1 MNYLEFFGLQE
12 DPFRMTPDRNY
23 YFPTKGHAALR
34 EVIRYGL
41 QGDEGFIIVTG
52 EIGTG
57 KTLMLRLMMDDLPDR
72 FETAVILSPHLSR
85 LELLL
90 AIFQDIGLPVPTGN
104 TASLDSLLRILN
116 DHLYALALQGKKLL
130 IVIDEAQNL
139 PDESLEQLRLL
150 SNFETDTQKLLQ
162 IVLFGQPELR
172 DKLAQNNMRQLVQR
186 VSIMETLAP
195 LSKQEMISYIL
206 HRFKKSGVYK
216 MPRSFATTD
225 LLWRFT
231 KGYPRLINKIMSR
244 TLLVAYAEKETR
256 ISRKIVK
263 EAIASLNTPKR
274 GRRFSGAVLRWG
286 MGLLLLLLLFWG
298 IAFDPAWLNTHSFDR
313 QAIPSLVAQST
324 DWVTRMAEEGR
335 QTMAPWHEQGVAWFN
350 DLIDGGTQPPSP
362 PPPLPQPVPLPA
374 PLPASPPPPT
384 PLQEGEENTATPAE
398 EPAGKSATPVHPS
411 PFVRGS
417 Q

>member
-1 MNYLEFFGLQE
+1 MNHLEFFGLQE
-12 DPFRMTPDRNY
+12 DPFRLTPDRNY
-23 YFPTKGHAALR
+23 YFPTKGHAGLR

-41 QGDEGFIIVTG
+41 EGDEGFIIVTG

-57 KTLMLRLMMDDLPDR
+57 KTLMLRLIMDDLPDR
-72 FETAVILSPHLSR
+72 FETALILSPHLSR

-90 AIFQDIGLPVPTGN
+90 AIFQDIGLPIPTGN

-116 DHLYALALQGKKLL
+116 DHLYALAQQGKKLL

-172 DKLAQNNMRQLVQR
+172 DKLAQNTMRQLAQR
-186 VSIMETLAP
+186 VSIMETLSP
-195 LSKQEMISYIL
+195 LSKQEMVSYIL
-206 HRFKKSGVYK
+206 HRFKKSGVYE

-256 ISRKIVK
+256 ISRKIVR
-263 EAIASLNTPKR
+263 EAIASLNTPKQK
-274 GRRFSGAVLRWG
+274 GRFSTLAFRWATG
-286 MGLLLLLLLFWG
+286 FLLLLLLFWG
-298 IAFDPAWLNTHSFDR
+298 VAFSPLRLANTISVDR
-313 QAIPSLVAQST
+313 QAISGWLDQGAAWTTSL
-324 DWVTRMAEEGR
+324 AENGGR
-335 QTMAPWHEQGVAWFN
+335 ALASWHEQGLAWLN
-350 DLIDGGTQPPSP
+350 GLINESSQPSQSP
-362 PPPLPQPVPLPA
+362 QTLPLPA
-374 PLPASPPPPT
+374 PPPPPS
-384 PLQEGEENTATPAE
+384 PLPQEEGNDPA
-398 EPAGKSATPVHPS
+398 PAGEPVAESERPEYPS
-411 PFVRGS
+411 PFMRGP

>member
-1 MNYLEFFGLQE
+1 MNHLEFFGLKD

-52 EIGTG
+52 EVGTG
-57 KTLMLRLMMDDLPDR
+57 KSLMLRLMMDDLPDR
-72 FETAVILSPHLSR
+72 FETALILSPHLSR

-90 AIFQDIGLPVPTGN
+90 AIFQDIGLPGPADPP
-104 TASLDSLLRILN
+104 ASLDSLLRILN
-116 DHLYALALQGKKLL
+116 DHLYALAQQGKKLL

-172 DKLAQNNMRQLVQR
+172 DKLAKNNMRQLVQR

-195 LSKQEMISYIL
+195 LSKQEMVSYIL
-206 HRFKKSGVYK
+206 HRFKKSGVYE
-216 MPRSFATTD
+216 MPRSFATTN

-244 TLLVAYAEKETR
+244 TLLVAYAEKKTR
-256 ISRKIVK
+256 ISRKIVR
-263 EAIASLNTPKR
+263 EAIASLNTPKQ
-274 GRRFSGAVLRWG
+274 RRLFFSPALRWG
-286 MGLLLLLLLFWG
+286 AGFLLLLLLCWG
-298 IAFDPAWLNTHSFDR
+298 ATFSPVWTANTISLDEYAMPPWASQGIVWVNELLADGKLPKPPAQLPQMR
-313 QAIPSLVAQST
+313 PVL
-324 DWVTRMAEEGR
+324 
-335 QTMAPWHEQGVAWFN
+335 
-350 DLIDGGTQPPSP
+350 P
-362 PPPLPQPVPLPA
+362 PPPA
-374 PLPASPPPPT
+374 PLPK
-384 PLQEGEENTATPAE
+384 EEENKTA
-398 EPAGKSATPVHPS
+398 PAGELAGESAHHEYPS
-411 PFVRGS
+411 PFERGP

>member
-1 MNYLEFFGLQE
+1 MNHLEFFGLQE
-12 DPFRMTPDRNY
+12 DPFRLTPDRNY
-23 YFPTKGHAALR
+23 YFPTKGHAGLR
-34 EVIRYGL
+34 EVIHYGL
-41 QGDEGFIIVTG
+41 EGDEGFIIITG

-72 FETAVILSPHLSR
+72 FETALILSPHLSR

-90 AIFQDIGLPVPTGN
+90 AIFQDIGLPIPTDN

-116 DHLYALALQGKKLL
+116 DHLYALAQQGKKLL

-172 DKLAQNNMRQLVQR
+172 DKLAQNNMRQLAQR
-186 VSIMETLAP
+186 VSIMETLSP
-195 LSKQEMISYIL
+195 LSKQEMVSYIL
-206 HRFKKSGVYK
+206 HRFKKSGVYE

-256 ISRKIVK
+256 ISRKIVR
-263 EAIASLNTPKR
+263 EAIASLNTPKQK
-274 GRRFSGAVLRWG
+274 GRFSTLALRWATG
-286 MGLLLLLLLFWG
+286 FLLLLLLFWG
-298 IAFDPAWLNTHSFDR
+298 VAFSPLRLANTISVDR
-313 QAIPSLVAQST
+313 QAISGWLDQGAAWTTSL
-324 DWVTRMAEEGR
+324 AEDGGR
-335 QTMAPWHEQGVAWFN
+335 ALASWPEQGLAWLN
-350 DLIDGGTQPPSP
+350 GLINGPSQPSQSPQALPLPAPPSP
-362 PPPLPQPVPLPA
+362 PTPFSQEKKNDPA
-374 PLPASPPPPT
+374 PA
-384 PLQEGEENTATPAE
+384 GEPVAE
-398 EPAGKSATPVHPS
+398 STRPEYPS
-411 PFVRGS
+411 PFMRGP

>member
-1 MNYLEFFGLQE
+1 MNHLEFFGLQE
-12 DPFRMTPDRNY
+12 DPFRLTPDRNY
-23 YFPTKGHAALR
+23 YFPTKGHAGLR

-41 QGDEGFIIVTG
+41 EGDEGFIIVTG

-72 FETAVILSPHLSR
+72 FETALILSPHLSR

-90 AIFQDIGLPVPTGN
+90 AIFQDIGLPIPTDN

-116 DHLYALALQGKKLL
+116 DHLFALAQQGKKLL

-172 DKLAQNNMRQLVQR
+172 DKLAQNNMRQLAQR
-186 VSIMETLAP
+186 VSIMETLTP
-195 LSKQEMISYIL
+195 LSKQEMVSYIL
-206 HRFKKSGVYK
+206 HRFKKSGIYE

-256 ISRKIVK
+256 ISRKIVR
-263 EAIASLNTPKR
+263 EAIASLNTPKQK
-274 GRRFSGAVLRWG
+274 GRFSTLAFRWATG
-286 MGLLLLLLLFWG
+286 FLLLLLLFWG
-298 IAFDPAWLNTHSFDR
+298 VAFSPLRLANTISVDR
-313 QAIPSLVAQST
+313 QAISGWLDQGAAWTTSLAENGGRALASWHGQGLAWLNGLINESSQPSQSP
-324 DWVTRMAEEGR
+324 
-335 QTMAPWHEQGVAWFN
+335 QTLPLPA
-350 DLIDGGTQPPSP
+350 PPSP
-362 PPPLPQPVPLPA
+362 PSPLPQEKKDDPA
-374 PLPASPPPPT
+374 PA
-384 PLQEGEENTATPAE
+384 GEPVAE
-398 EPAGKSATPVHPS
+398 SERPEYPS
-411 PFVRGS
+411 PFMRGP

>member
-1 MNYLEFFGLQE
+1 MNHLEFFGLQE

-72 FETAVILSPHLSR
+72 FETALILSPHLSR

-90 AIFQDIGLPVPTGN
+90 AIFQDIGLSVPMDH
-104 TASLDSLLRILN
+104 APSLDALLRILN
-116 DHLYALALQGKKLL
+116 DRLYSLAQQGKKLL

-195 LSKQEMISYIL
+195 LSKQEMVSYIL
-206 HRFKKSGVYK
+206 HRFKKSGVYE

-256 ISRKIVK
+256 ISRKIVR

-274 GRRFSGAVLRWG
+274 SRRILAPVLRWG
-286 MGLLLLLLLFWG
+286 TGFLLLLLLVWG
-298 IAFDPAWLNTHSFDR
+298 AAFPPAWITNTTSFDE
-313 QAIPSLVAQST
+313 QAMPPWAARSIA
-324 DWVTRMAEEGR
+324 WVTRLADDGR
-335 QTMAPWHEQGVAWFN
+335 QTMAPWGEQGIAWFSG
-350 DLIDGGTQPPSP
+350 LLADGKLPSQPTQLPQAMPMPAP
-362 PPPLPQPVPLPA
+362 PPQPA
-374 PLPASPPPPT
+374 PLP
-384 PLQEGEENTATPAE
+384 EGEANYAA
-398 EPAGKSATPVHPS
+398 PAGEPTGENARPAYPS
-411 PFVRGS
+411 PFMRGP

>member
-1 MNYLEFFGLQE
+1 MNHLEFFGLQE

-195 LSKQEMISYIL
+195 LSKQEMVSYIL
-206 HRFKKSGVYK
+206 HRFKKSGVYE

-256 ISRKIVK
+256 ISRKIVR
-263 EAIASLNTPKR
+263 EAIASLNTPKQ
-274 GRRFSGAVLRWG
+274 GRRFYGAVLRWG
-286 MGLLLLLLLFWG
+286 AGLLLLLLLIWG
-298 IAFDPAWLNTHSFDR
+298 IAFSQGWRVNTLSFDR
-313 QAIPSLVAQST
+313 QAIPSWIAQST

-335 QTMAPWHEQGVAWFN
+335 QTMAPWSEQGLAWFN
-350 DLIDGGTQPPSP
+350 ELINGGTPQPSP
-362 PPPLPQPVPLPA
+362 PMPVPQIVPPPLPAPA
-374 PLPASPPPPT
+374 PLP
-384 PLQEGEENTATPAE
+384 EGEENHLPPAE
-398 EPAGKSATPVHPS
+398 EPAAAEVNRLHPS
-411 PFVRGS
+411 PFQRGAP
-417 Q
+417 

>member
-1 MNYLEFFGLQE
+1 MNHLEFFGLQE
-12 DPFRMTPDRNY
+12 DPFRLTPDRNY
-23 YFPTKGHAALR
+23 YFPTKGHAGLR

-41 QGDEGFIIVTG
+41 EGDEGFIIVTG

-72 FETAVILSPHLSR
+72 FETALILSPHLSR

-90 AIFQDIGLPVPTGN
+90 AIFQDIGLPIPTDN

-116 DHLYALALQGKKLL
+116 DHLYALAQQGKKLL

-172 DKLAQNNMRQLVQR
+172 DKLAQNTMRQLAQR
-186 VSIMETLAP
+186 VSIMETLSP
-195 LSKQEMISYIL
+195 LSKQEMVSYIL
-206 HRFKKSGVYK
+206 HRFKKSGVYE

-256 ISRKIVK
+256 ISRKIVR
-263 EAIASLNTPKR
+263 EAIASLNTPKQK
-274 GRRFSGAVLRWG
+274 GRFSTLAFRWATG
-286 MGLLLLLLLFWG
+286 FLLLLLLFWG
-298 IAFDPAWLNTHSFDR
+298 VAFSPLRLANTISVDR
-313 QAIPSLVAQST
+313 QAISGWLDQGAAWTTSL
-324 DWVTRMAEEGR
+324 AENGGR
-335 QTMAPWHEQGVAWFN
+335 ALASWHEQGLAWLN
-350 DLIDGGTQPPSP
+350 GLINESSQPSQSP
-362 PPPLPQPVPLPA
+362 QTLPLPA
-374 PLPASPPPPT
+374 PPPPPS
-384 PLQEGEENTATPAE
+384 PLPQEEGNDPA
-398 EPAGKSATPVHPS
+398 PAGEPVAESERPEYTS
-411 PFVRGS
+411 PFMRGP

>member
-1 MNYLEFFGLQE
+1 MNHLEFFGLQE

-90 AIFQDIGLPVPTGN
+90 AIFQDIGLPIPTGN

-116 DHLYALALQGKKLL
+116 DHLYALTLQDKKLL

-172 DKLAQNNMRQLVQR
+172 DKLAQNNMRQLAQR

-195 LSKQEMISYIL
+195 LSKQEMVSYIL
-206 HRFKKSGVYK
+206 HRFKKSGVYE

-256 ISRKIVK
+256 ISRKIVR
-263 EAIASLNTPKR
+263 EAIASLNTPKQ
-274 GRRFSGAVLRWG
+274 GRRLPAVLLRWG
-286 MGLLLLLLLFWG
+286 IGFLLLLLLIWG
-298 IAFDPAWLNTHSFDR
+298 LAFSPAWLKTISLDR
-313 QAIPSLVAQST
+313 QAVPSWVAQSA
-324 DWVTRMAEEGR
+324 DWITRMAEEGR
-335 QTMAPWHEQGVAWFN
+335 QAITPWHEQGVAWFN
-350 DLIDGGTQPPSP
+350 GLIDGGTPPPSP
-362 PPPLPQPVPLPA
+362 SVPAPQIVPTPPPLPA
-374 PLPASPPPPT
+374 PASLP
-384 PLQEGEENTATPAE
+384 EGGENHLPSAA
-398 EPAGKSATPVHPS
+398 EPAAEVNRVHPS
-411 PFVRGS
+411 PFQRGAP
-417 Q
+417 

>member
-1 MNYLEFFGLQE
+1 MNHLEFFGLQE
-12 DPFRMTPDRNY
+12 DPFRLTPDRNY
-23 YFPTKGHAALR
+23 YFPTKGHAGLR

-41 QGDEGFIIVTG
+41 EGDEGFIIVTG

-72 FETAVILSPHLSR
+72 FETALILSPHLSR

-90 AIFQDIGLPVPTGN
+90 AIFQDIGLPIPTDN

-116 DHLYALALQGKKLL
+116 DHLYALAQQGKKLL

-172 DKLAQNNMRQLVQR
+172 DKLAQNTMRQLAQR
-186 VSIMETLAP
+186 VSIMETLSP
-195 LSKQEMISYIL
+195 LSKQEMVSYIL
-206 HRFKKSGVYK
+206 HRFKKSGVYE

-256 ISRKIVK
+256 ISRKIVR
-263 EAIASLNTPKR
+263 EAIASLNTPKQK
-274 GRRFSGAVLRWG
+274 GRFSTLALRWATG
-286 MGLLLLLLLFWG
+286 FLLLLLLFWG
-298 IAFDPAWLNTHSFDR
+298 MAFSPLRLTNTISVDR
-313 QAIPSLVAQST
+313 QAISGWIAQGAAWTTSL
-324 DWVTRMAEEGR
+324 AEDGER
-335 QTMAPWHEQGVAWFN
+335 ALASWHEQGLAWLN
-350 DLIDGGTQPPSP
+350 GLINESSQPSQSPQTLPLPAPPSP
-362 PPPLPQPVPLPA
+362 PSPLPQEEKNDPA
-374 PLPASPPPPT
+374 PA
-384 PLQEGEENTATPAE
+384 GE
-398 EPAGKSATPVHPS
+398 PVTESERPEYPS
-411 PFVRGS
+411 PFMRGP

>member
-1 MNYLEFFGLQE
+1 MNHLAFFGLQE

-57 KTLMLRLMMDDLPDR
+57 KTLMLRLMMDDLSDR
-72 FETAVILSPHLSR
+72 FETALILSPHLSR

-90 AIFQDIGLPVPTGN
+90 AIFQDIGLSIPTDRP
-104 TASLDSLLRILN
+104 ASLDALLRILN
-116 DHLYALALQGKKLL
+116 DHLYALAQQGKKLL

-195 LSKQEMISYIL
+195 LSKQEMVNYIL
-206 HRFKKSGVYK
+206 HRFKKSGVYE

-256 ISRKIVK
+256 ISRKIVR

-274 GRRFSGAVLRWG
+274 GSLILAPALRWG
-286 MGLLLLLLLFWG
+286 TGFLLLLLLVWG
-298 IAFDPAWLNTHSFDR
+298 VTFPPALVTNNISFNRPVRPPWVD
-313 QAIPSLVAQST
+313 QTT
-324 DWVTRMAEEGR
+324 DWTARLAGNGM
-335 QTMAPWHEQGVAWFN
+335 QTMATWSDQGIAWFN
-350 DLIDGGTQPPSP
+350 GLLVGGKLPSQPTQLPQALP
-362 PPPLPQPVPLPA
+362 PPPSPA
-374 PLPASPPPPT
+374 PLPA
-384 PLQEGEENTATPAE
+384 EEENKAV
-398 EPAGKSATPVHPS
+398 PAGEPTGESARPAYPS
-411 PFVRGS
+411 PFVRGG

>member
-1 MNYLEFFGLQE
+1 MNHLEFFGLQE
-12 DPFRMTPDRNY
+12 DPFRLTPDRNY
-23 YFPTKGHAALR
+23 YFPTKGHAGLR

-41 QGDEGFIIVTG
+41 EGDEGFIIVTG

-72 FETAVILSPHLSR
+72 FETALILSPHLSR

-90 AIFQDIGLPVPTGN
+90 AIFQDIGLPIPTDN

-116 DHLYALALQGKKLL
+116 DHLYALAQQGKKLL

-172 DKLAQNNMRQLVQR
+172 DKLAQNNMRQLAQR
-186 VSIMETLAP
+186 VSIMETLSP
-195 LSKQEMISYIL
+195 LSKQEMVSYIL
-206 HRFKKSGVYK
+206 HRFKKSGVYE

-256 ISRKIVK
+256 ISRKIVR
-263 EAIASLNTPKR
+263 EAIASLNTPKQK
-274 GRRFSGAVLRWG
+274 GRFSTLALRWATG
-286 MGLLLLLLLFWG
+286 VLLLLLLFWG
-298 IAFDPAWLNTHSFDR
+298 VAFSPLRLANTISVDR
-313 QAIPSLVAQST
+313 QAISGWLDQGAAWTTSL
-324 DWVTRMAEEGR
+324 AENGGR
-335 QTMAPWHEQGVAWFN
+335 ALSSWHEQGLAWLN
-350 DLIDGGTQPPSP
+350 GLINESSQPSQSPQTLPLPAPPSP
-362 PPPLPQPVPLPA
+362 PSPLPQEKKDDPA
-374 PLPASPPPPT
+374 PA
-384 PLQEGEENTATPAE
+384 GEPVAE
-398 EPAGKSATPVHPS
+398 SERPEYPS
-411 PFVRGS
+411 PFMRGP

>member
-1 MNYLEFFGLQE
+1 MNHLEFFGLQE

-72 FETAVILSPHLSR
+72 FETALILSPHLSR

-90 AIFQDIGLPVPTGN
+90 AIFQDIGLSVPTDHSI
-104 TASLDSLLRILN
+104 SLDALLRILN
-116 DHLYALALQGKKLL
+116 DRLFALAQQGKKLL

-186 VSIMETLAP
+186 VSIMETLTP
-195 LSKQEMISYIL
+195 LTKQEMVSYIL
-206 HRFKKSGVYK
+206 HRFKKSGVYE

-244 TLLVAYAEKETR
+244 TLLVAYSEKETR
-256 ISRKIVK
+256 ISRKIVR

-274 GRRFSGAVLRWG
+274 GRLFPSPALRWG
-286 MGLLLLLLLFWG
+286 TGFLLLLLLVWG
-298 IAFDPAWLNTHSFDR
+298 IVFPPAWVTNNISFNRPARPLWVD
-313 QAIPSLVAQST
+313 QSAA
-324 DWVTRMAEEGR
+324 WVTRLAEDGSQAME
-335 QTMAPWHEQGVAWFN
+335 PWYEHGIAWVN
-350 DLIDGGTQPPSP
+350 GLVNGNKKTPSQPPQI
-362 PPPLPQPVPLPA
+362 LQTVPLPA
-374 PLPASPPPPT
+374 PPPQPA
-384 PLQEGEENTATPAE
+384 PAG
-398 EPAGKSATPVHPS
+398 EPAGMISPVPPAT
-411 PFVRGS
+411 RGP

>member
-1 MNYLEFFGLQE
+1 MNHLEFFGLQE

-72 FETAVILSPHLSR
+72 FETALILSPHLSR

-90 AIFQDIGLPVPTGN
+90 AIFQDIGLSVPTDHSI
-104 TASLDSLLRILN
+104 SLDALLRILN
-116 DHLYALALQGKKLL
+116 DRLYALAQQGKKLL

-195 LSKQEMISYIL
+195 LSKQEMVSYIL
-206 HRFKKSGVYK
+206 HRFKKSGVYE

-256 ISRKIVK
+256 ISRKIVR

-274 GRRFSGAVLRWG
+274 GRLFPSPALRWG
-286 MGLLLLLLLFWG
+286 TGFLLFLLLVWG
-298 IAFDPAWLNTHSFDR
+298 IVFPPAVVTNNISFDGPAR
-313 QAIPSLVAQST
+313 PPWVDQSAV
-324 DWVTRMAEEGR
+324 WVTRLADDGM
-335 QTMAPWHEQGVAWFN
+335 QTMALWSEQGLAWFN
-350 DLIDGGTQPPSP
+350 GLLAGDKKPPVQPPRA
-362 PPPLPQPVPLPA
+362 PQPMPLPA
-374 PLPASPPPPT
+374 PPPSPLP
-384 PLQEGEENTATPAE
+384 EGEGNNAPPAG
-398 EPAGKSATPVHPS
+398 EPAGESVRPVYPS
-411 PFVRGS
+411 PFMKGS

>member
-1 MNYLEFFGLQE
+1 MNHLEFFGLEE

-41 QGDEGFIIVTG
+41 QGGEGFIIVIG

-57 KTLMLRLMMDDLPDR
+57 KTLMLRLMMDDLPDS
-72 FETAVILSPHLSR
+72 FETALILSPHLSR

-90 AIFQDIGLPVPTGN
+90 AIFQDIGLSVPADN
-104 TASLDSLLRILN
+104 TASLDALLRILN
-116 DHLYALALQGKKLL
+116 DHLYALAQQGRKLL
-130 IVIDEAQNL
+130 VVIDEAQNL

-186 VSIMETLAP
+186 VSIMETIAP

-206 HRFKKSGVYK
+206 HRFKKSGVYE

-244 TLLVAYAEKETR
+244 ALLVAYGEKETR
-256 ISRKIVK
+256 ISRKTIR
-263 EAIASLNTPKR
+263 EAMASFNTPKQ
-274 GRRFSGAVLRWG
+274 GRRFFPPVLRWG
-286 MGLLLLLLLFWG
+286 TGFFLLLLFFWA
-298 IAFDPAWLNTHSFDR
+298 IAFPPPWLATTISYDR
-313 QAIPSLVAQST
+313 QAMPPWYVQST
-324 DWVTRMAEEGR
+324 DWVTRLADKGVQAVTPWREQGAAWFRGLKHDNGR
-335 QTMAPWHEQGVAWFN
+335 QT
-350 DLIDGGTQPPSP
+350 LKQPPRLPQAMPSP
-362 PPPLPQPVPLPA
+362 PPLPHPNSLPA
-374 PLPASPPPPT
+374 R
-384 PLQEGEENTATPAE
+384 EENKATPPVA
-398 EPAGKSATPVHPS
+398 PAGENAGRVHPS
-411 PFVRGS
+411 PFMGGS

>member
-1 MNYLEFFGLQE
+1 MNHLEFFGLQE
-12 DPFRMTPDRNY
+12 DPFRLTPDRNY
-23 YFPTKGHAALR
+23 YFPTKGHAGLR

-41 QGDEGFIIVTG
+41 EGDEGFIIVTG

-72 FETAVILSPHLSR
+72 FETALILSPHLSR

-90 AIFQDIGLPVPTGN
+90 AIFQDIGLPIPTDN

-116 DHLYALALQGKKLL
+116 DHLYALAQQGKKLL

-172 DKLAQNNMRQLVQR
+172 DKLAQNNMRQLAQR
-186 VSIMETLAP
+186 VSIMETLSP
-195 LSKQEMISYIL
+195 LSKQEMVSYIL
-206 HRFKKSGVYK
+206 HRFKKSGVYE

-256 ISRKIVK
+256 ISRKIVR
-263 EAIASLNTPKR
+263 EAIASLNTPKQK
-274 GRRFSGAVLRWG
+274 GRFSTLALRWATG
-286 MGLLLLLLLFWG
+286 FLLLLLLFWG
-298 IAFDPAWLNTHSFDR
+298 VAFSPLRLTNTISIDR
-313 QAIPSLVAQST
+313 QAISGWIAQGAAWTTSLGEDGERALAS
-324 DWVTRMAEEGR
+324 
-335 QTMAPWHEQGVAWFN
+335 WHEQGLAWLN
-350 DLIDGGTQPPSP
+350 GLINESSQPSQSPQTLPLPAPPSP
-362 PPPLPQPVPLPA
+362 PSPLPQEEKNDPA
-374 PLPASPPPPT
+374 PA
-384 PLQEGEENTATPAE
+384 GEPVAE
-398 EPAGKSATPVHPS
+398 SERLEYPS
-411 PFVRGS
+411 PFMRGP

>member
-72 FETAVILSPHLSR
+72 FETALILSPHLSR

-90 AIFQDIGLPVPTGN
+90 AILQDIGLSGPGAGHP
-104 TASLDSLLRILN
+104 ASLDSLLRILN
-116 DHLYALALQGKKLL
+116 DHLYALAQQGKKLL

-172 DKLAQNNMRQLVQR
+172 DKLAQTNMRQLVQR

-195 LSKQEMISYIL
+195 LSKQEMVSYIL
-206 HRFKKSGVYK
+206 HRFKKSGVYE

-225 LLWRFT
+225 LIWRFT

-244 TLLVAYAEKETR
+244 ALLVAYAEKETR
-256 ISRKIVK
+256 ISRKIVR
-263 EAIASLNTPKR
+263 EAIVSFNTPKQ
-274 GRRFSGAVLRWG
+274 GRPFPTPVLRWG
-286 MGLLLLLLLFWG
+286 TGFLLLLLLFWG
-298 IAFDPAWLNTHSFDR
+298 VVFPPVWLANTISWDR
-313 QAIPSLVAQST
+313 QAMPPWYVQGTALA
-324 DWVTRMAEEGR
+324 TRLADDGR
-335 QTMAPWHEQGVAWFN
+335 QAMASWHEQGLAWFN
-350 DLIDGGTQPPSP
+350 GMVHGGRQTPSQPPQ
-362 PPPLPQPVPLPA
+362 LPQTMPLPA
-374 PLPASPPPPT
+374 PPPPPS
-384 PLQEGEENTATPAE
+384 PLPEGEGTNATPAG
-398 EPAGKSATPVHPS
+398 EPAGES
-411 PFVRGS
+411 VRP

>member
-1 MNYLEFFGLQE
+1 MNHLEFFGLQE
-12 DPFRMTPDRNY
+12 DPFRLTPDRNY
-23 YFPTKGHAALR
+23 YFPTKGHAGLR

-41 QGDEGFIIVTG
+41 EGDEGFIIVTG

-72 FETAVILSPHLSR
+72 FETALILSPHLSR

-90 AIFQDIGLPVPTGN
+90 AIFQDIGLPVPTDN

-116 DHLYALALQGKKLL
+116 DHLYALAQQGKKLL

-172 DKLAQNNMRQLVQR
+172 DKLAQNTMRQLAQR
-186 VSIMETLAP
+186 VSIMETLSP
-195 LSKQEMISYIL
+195 LSKQEMVSYIL
-206 HRFKKSGVYK
+206 HRFKKSGVYE

-244 TLLVAYAEKETR
+244 TLLVAYSEKETR
-256 ISRKIVK
+256 ISRKIVR
-263 EAIASLNTPKR
+263 EAIASLNTPKQKSL
-274 GRRFSGAVLRWG
+274 FSTLALRWATG
-286 MGLLLLLLLFWG
+286 VLLLLLLFWG
-298 IAFDPAWLNTHSFDR
+298 VAFSPLRLTNTISVDR
-313 QAIPSLVAQST
+313 QALSGWLAHGAAWTTSL
-324 DWVTRMAEEGR
+324 AENGGR
-335 QTMAPWHEQGVAWFN
+335 ALASWHEQGFAWLN
-350 DLIDGGTQPPSP
+350 GLINGPSQPSQSPQTLPLPAPPSP
-362 PPPLPQPVPLPA
+362 PTPLPQEEKNDPA
-374 PLPASPPPPT
+374 PA
-384 PLQEGEENTATPAE
+384 GEPVAE
-398 EPAGKSATPVHPS
+398 SVRPEYPS
-411 PFVRGS
+411 PFMRGP

>member
-1 MNYLEFFGLQE
+1 MNHLEFFGLQE

-41 QGDEGFIIVTG
+41 EEGEGFIIITG

-57 KTLMLRLMMDDLPDR
+57 KTLMLRLMMDDLSDR
-72 FETAVILSPHLSR
+72 FETALILSPHLSR
-85 LELLL
+85 LELLK
-90 AIFQDIGLPVPTGN
+90 AIFQDIGLSVPADQ

-116 DHLYALALQGKKLL
+116 DHLYALAQQGKKLL

-186 VSIMETLAP
+186 VSIMETLSP
-195 LSKQEMISYIL
+195 LSKQEMVSYLL
-206 HRFKKSGVYK
+206 HRFKKSGVYE

-225 LLWRFT
+225 LLWRAT

-244 TLLVAYAEKETR
+244 ALLVAYAEKENR
-256 ISRKIVK
+256 ISRKIVR
-263 EAIASLNTPKR
+263 EAMDSFNTPKQ
-274 GRRFSGAVLRWG
+274 RRLFLTPALQWWAGFLF
-286 MGLLLLLLLFWG
+286 LLLLLWG
-298 IAFDPAWLNTHSFDR
+298 VAFPPIWVAHAISGNQQTITPWFAQGTAWVKHLTDTDGTAPN
-313 QAIPSLVAQST
+313 QST
-324 DWVTRMAEEGR
+324 QV
-335 QTMAPWHEQGVAWFN
+335 
-350 DLIDGGTQPPSP
+350 PPP
-362 PPPLPQPVPLPA
+362 MPLQAALPPLPAEAEKNIP
-374 PLPASPPPPT
+374 S
-384 PLQEGEENTATPAE
+384 AE
-398 EPAGKSATPVHPS
+398 EPAGESVTPLPS
-411 PFVRGS
+411 PPSGRGP

>member
-1 MNYLEFFGLQE
+1 MSHLEFFGLKD

-41 QGDEGFIIVTG
+41 QGDEGFIIITG

-90 AIFQDIGLPVPTGN
+90 AIFQDIGLAVPTDPPP
-104 TASLDSLLRILN
+104 SLDSLLRILN
-116 DHLYALALQGKKLL
+116 DHLFALAQQGKKLL

-172 DKLAQNNMRQLVQR
+172 DKLAQTNMRQLVQR
-186 VSIMETLAP
+186 VSIMETLSP
-195 LSKQEMISYIL
+195 LSKQEMVSYIL
-206 HRFKKSGVYK
+206 HRFKKSGVYE

-225 LLWRFT
+225 LLWRST

-244 TLLVAYAEKETR
+244 TLLVAYAEKKTS

-263 EAIASLNTPKR
+263 EAIASFNTPKQPHPLR
-274 GRRFSGAVLRWG
+274 SSVLRWG
-286 MGLLLLLLLFWG
+286 VGLCLLIFLAWTT
-298 IAFDPAWLNTHSFDR
+298 AFPPPWL
-313 QAIPSLVAQST
+313 AQTISYDKT
-324 DWVTRMAEEGR
+324 FMPQWFLQTTAWVTQVADDGR
-335 QTMAPWHEQGVAWFN
+335 HSLGPWQEKVLAWVNGRTNNSGQTP
-350 DLIDGGTQPPSP
+350 TQPNTG
-362 PPPLPQPVPLPA
+362 QQTR
-374 PLPASPPPPT
+374 PLPASPPQPA
-384 PLQEGEENTATPAE
+384 PLAE
-398 EPAGKSATPVHPS
+398 EDTKMPFPPEEPTAENARPMYPS
-411 PFVRGS
+411 PFMRGS

>member
-1 MNYLEFFGLQE
+1 
-12 DPFRMTPDRNY
+12 MTPDRNY

-72 FETAVILSPHLSR
+72 FETALILSPHLSR

-90 AIFQDIGLPVPTGN
+90 AIFQDIGLSVPTDHSI
-104 TASLDSLLRILN
+104 SLDALLRILN
-116 DHLYALALQGKKLL
+116 DRLYALAQQGKKLL

-186 VSIMETLAP
+186 VSIMETLTP
-195 LSKQEMISYIL
+195 LTKQEMVSYIL
-206 HRFKKSGVYK
+206 HRFKKSGVYE

-244 TLLVAYAEKETR
+244 TLLVAYSEKETR
-256 ISRKIVK
+256 ISRKIVR

-274 GRRFSGAVLRWG
+274 GRLFPFPALRWG
-286 MGLLLLLLLFWG
+286 TGFLLLLLLVWG
-298 IAFDPAWLNTHSFDR
+298 VTFPPAWVTNTISFNRPARPLWVD
-313 QAIPSLVAQST
+313 QSA
-324 DWVTRMAEEGR
+324 DWVTRLA
-335 QTMAPWHEQGVAWFN
+335 
-350 DLIDGGTQPPSP
+350 DDGGQTLAAWSDQEIIWLNGLISGNKKPAVQPP
-362 PPPLPQPVPLPA
+362 QPMPLPA
-374 PLPASPPPPT
+374 PPPSPLPVG
-384 PLQEGEENTATPAE
+384 EGTNATPAG
-398 EPAGKSATPVHPS
+398 EPAAENVRPVYPS
-411 PFVRGS
+411 PFMRGS

>member
-1 MNYLEFFGLQE
+1 MNHLEFFGLQE
-12 DPFRMTPDRNY
+12 DPFRLTPDRNY
-23 YFPTKGHAALR
+23 YFPTKGHAGLR

-41 QGDEGFIIVTG
+41 EGDEGFIIVTG

-72 FETAVILSPHLSR
+72 FETALILSPHLSR

-90 AIFQDIGLPVPTGN
+90 AIFQDIGLPIPTDN

-116 DHLYALALQGKKLL
+116 DHLFALAQQGKKLL

-172 DKLAQNNMRQLVQR
+172 DKLAQNNMRQLAQR
-186 VSIMETLAP
+186 VSIMETLTP
-195 LSKQEMISYIL
+195 LSKQEMVSYIL
-206 HRFKKSGVYK
+206 HRFKKSGIYE

-256 ISRKIVK
+256 ISRKIVR
-263 EAIASLNTPKR
+263 EAIASLNTPKQK
-274 GRRFSGAVLRWG
+274 GRFSTLAFRWATG
-286 MGLLLLLLLFWG
+286 FLLLLLLFWG
-298 IAFDPAWLNTHSFDR
+298 VAFSPLRLANTISVDR
-313 QAIPSLVAQST
+313 QAISGWVDQGAAWTTSL
-324 DWVTRMAEEGR
+324 AEDGGR
-335 QTMAPWHEQGVAWFN
+335 ALASWHGQGLAWLN
-350 DLIDGGTQPPSP
+350 DLINESSQPSQSPQTLPLPAPPSP
-362 PPPLPQPVPLPA
+362 PSPLPQEKKDDPA
-374 PLPASPPPPT
+374 PA
-384 PLQEGEENTATPAE
+384 GEPVAE
-398 EPAGKSATPVHPS
+398 SERPEYPS
-411 PFVRGS
+411 PFMRGP

>member
-1 MNYLEFFGLQE
+1 MNHLEFFGLQE

-90 AIFQDIGLPVPTGN
+90 AIFQDIGLPVPTDHA
-104 TASLDSLLRILN
+104 ASLDALLRILN

-195 LSKQEMISYIL
+195 LSKQEMVSYIL
-206 HRFKKSGVYK
+206 HRFKKSGVYE

-256 ISRKIVK
+256 ISRKIVR
-263 EAIASLNTPKR
+263 EAIASLNTPQQGR
-274 GRRFSGAVLRWG
+274 GFLGPVLRWG
-286 MGLLLLLLLFWG
+286 TGFLLLLLLFWG
-298 IAFDPAWLNTHSFDR
+298 VVFPPVWITNNISFERPARPPWVD
-313 QAIPSLVAQST
+313 QST
-324 DWVTRMAEEGR
+324 DWITRLADEGR
-335 QTMAPWHEQGVAWFN
+335 QTMTPWFEQGIAWFN
-350 DLIDGGTQPPSP
+350 GLVNGNRQSLSQPPKIQVPQTMPLP
-362 PPPLPQPVPLPA
+362 PPPPPANPLP
-374 PLPASPPPPT
+374 
-384 PLQEGEENTATPAE
+384 EGEGTSATPAE
-398 EPAGKSATPVHPS
+398 EPAGESVRPVYPS

>member
-1 MNYLEFFGLQE
+1 MNHLEFFGLKE
-12 DPFRMTPDRNY
+12 DPFRITPDRNY

-41 QGDEGFIIVTG
+41 LGGEGFIIVTG

-57 KTLMLRLMMDDLPDR
+57 KTLMLRLMMDDLPDGR

-90 AIFQDIGLPVPTGN
+90 AIFQDIGLSVPEN
-104 TASLDSLLRILN
+104 HPASLDALLRILN
-116 DHLYALALQGKKLL
+116 DYLYALTQQGKKLL

-172 DKLAQNNMRQLVQR
+172 AKLAQNNMRQLVQR
-186 VSIMETLAP
+186 VTIMETLAH
-195 LSKQEMISYIL
+195 LSKQEMVSYIL
-206 HRFKKSGVYK
+206 YRFKKSGLYE

-244 TLLVAYAEKETR
+244 TLLVAYAENKTR
-256 ISRKIVK
+256 ISRKIVR
-263 EAIASLNTPKR
+263 EAIASLNTPKQNR
-274 GRRFSGAVLRWG
+274 IFSTLALRWG
-286 MGLLLLLLLFWG
+286 TSFLLLLLLFWG
-298 IAFDPAWLNTHSFDR
+298 IASPPLWLTNTISFNR
-313 QAIPSLVAQST
+313 QAMPP
-324 DWVTRMAEEGR
+324 WVTRTTDWATRLADEGR
-335 QTMAPWHEQGVAWFN
+335 QIMAPWQEQGISWFN
-350 DLIDGGTQPPSP
+350 DLMHDGRQTPNPPAQA
-362 PPPLPQPVPLPA
+362 PQGVPLPTPLLQ
-374 PLPASPPPPT
+374 PLP
-384 PLQEGEENTATPAE
+384 LQNGEGNNAP
-398 EPAGKSATPVHPS
+398 PAGEPSGESVSPVHPS
-411 PFVRGS
+411 PFVRES

>member
-1 MNYLEFFGLQE
+1 MNHLEFFGLQE
-12 DPFRMTPDRNY
+12 DPFRLTPDRNY
-23 YFPTKGHAALR
+23 YFPTKGHAGLR

-41 QGDEGFIIVTG
+41 EGDEGFIIVTG

-72 FETAVILSPHLSR
+72 FETALILSPHLSR

-90 AIFQDIGLPVPTGN
+90 AIFQDIGLPIPTDN

-116 DHLYALALQGKKLL
+116 DHLYALAQQGKKLL

-172 DKLAQNNMRQLVQR
+172 DKLAQNNMRQLAQR
-186 VSIMETLAP
+186 VSIMETLSP
-195 LSKQEMISYIL
+195 LSKQEMVSYIL
-206 HRFKKSGVYK
+206 HRFKKSGIYE

-256 ISRKIVK
+256 ISRKIVR
-263 EAIASLNTPKR
+263 EAIASLNTPKQK
-274 GRRFSGAVLRWG
+274 GRFSTLALRWATG
-286 MGLLLLLLLFWG
+286 VLLLLLLFWG
-298 IAFDPAWLNTHSFDR
+298 FAFSPLRLANTISVDR
-313 QAIPSLVAQST
+313 QAISGWLDQGTAWTTSL
-324 DWVTRMAEEGR
+324 AEDGGR
-335 QTMAPWHEQGVAWFN
+335 ALASWHEQGLAWLN
-350 DLIDGGTQPPSP
+350 GLINESSQPSQSPQTLPLPAPPSP
-362 PPPLPQPVPLPA
+362 PSSLPQEKKDDPA
-374 PLPASPPPPT
+374 PA
-384 PLQEGEENTATPAE
+384 GEPVAE
-398 EPAGKSATPVHPS
+398 SERPEYPS
-411 PFVRGS
+411 PFMRGP

>member
-1 MNYLEFFGLQE
+1 MNHLEFFGLQE

-72 FETAVILSPHLSR
+72 FETALILSPHLSR

-90 AIFQDIGLPVPTGN
+90 AIFQDIGLSVPADHTV
-104 TASLDSLLRILN
+104 SLDALLRILN
-116 DHLYALALQGKKLL
+116 DRLYALAQQGKKLL

-186 VSIMETLAP
+186 VSIMETLTH
-195 LSKQEMISYIL
+195 LTKQEMVSYIL
-206 HRFKKSGVYK
+206 HRFKKSGVYE

-244 TLLVAYAEKETR
+244 TLLVAYSEKETR
-256 ISRKIVK
+256 ISRKIVR

-274 GRRFSGAVLRWG
+274 SRLFPSPALRWSTG
-286 MGLLLLLLLFWG
+286 FLLLLFLVWG
-298 IAFDPAWLNTHSFDR
+298 VTFPPAWIANNISFDR
-313 QAIPSLVAQST
+313 PARPPWVDQSA
-324 DWVTRMAEEGR
+324 DWVARLADDGG
-335 QTMAPWHEQGVAWFN
+335 QTMATWPEQGLAWFN
-350 DLIDGGTQPPSP
+350 GLINGGGQTP
-362 PPPLPQPVPLPA
+362 PPPRQASQPLPLPA
-374 PLPASPPPPT
+374 PPPPPS
-384 PLQEGEENTATPAE
+384 PLPEGEGNNAPPAG
-398 EPAGKSATPVHPS
+398 EPAPESVRPVYPS

>member
-23 YFPTKGHAALR
+23 YFPTKGHAGLR

-41 QGDEGFIIVTG
+41 AGDEGFIIVTG

-72 FETAVILSPHLSR
+72 YETALILSPHLSR

-90 AIFQDIGLPVPTGN
+90 AILQDIGLSAPTDH
-104 TASLDSLLRILN
+104 AVSLDALLRILN
-116 DHLYALALQGKKLL
+116 EHLYALAQQEKKLL

-172 DKLAQNNMRQLVQR
+172 DKLSQNNMRQLVQR

-195 LSKQEMISYIL
+195 LSKQEMVSYIL

-244 TLLVAYAEKETR
+244 VLLVAYAEKETR
-256 ISRKIVK
+256 ISRKIVR
-263 EAIASLNTPKR
+263 EAIASLNTPQQ
-274 GRRFSGAVLRWG
+274 GRRFLGPVLRWG
-286 MGLLLLLLLFWG
+286 AGFLLLLLLFWG
-298 IAFDPAWLNTHSFDR
+298 LTFPPVWLANTISFDR
-313 QAIPSLVAQST
+313 PARPPWVYQAT
-324 DWVTRMAEEGR
+324 DWVTRLADDGR
-335 QTMAPWHEQGVAWFN
+335 QTMTPWFEQGIAWFD
-350 DLIDGGTQPPSP
+350 DLVNGGKQTPSQPPQIQVPQTMPFPAP
-362 PPPLPQPVPLPA
+362 PPPANPLPV
-374 PLPASPPPPT
+374 
-384 PLQEGEENTATPAE
+384 GEKNIPTPAE
-398 EPAGKSATPVHPS
+398 EPAGEGGSPVYPS

>member
-1 MNYLEFFGLQE
+1 MNHLAFFGLQE

-72 FETAVILSPHLSR
+72 FETALILSPHLSR

-90 AIFQDIGLPVPTGN
+90 AIFQDIGLSVPAGHSP
-104 TASLDSLLRILN
+104 SLDALLRILN
-116 DHLYALALQGKKLL
+116 DHLYVLTQQDKKLL

-186 VSIMETLAP
+186 VSIMETLTP
-195 LSKQEMISYIL
+195 LSKQEMVSYIL
-206 HRFKKSGVYK
+206 HRFKKSGVYE

-244 TLLVAYAEKETR
+244 TLLVAYSEKKTR
-256 ISRKIVK
+256 ISRKIVR
-263 EAIASLNTPKR
+263 EAIASLNTPKQR
-274 GRRFSGAVLRWG
+274 GRFFSLALRWG
-286 MGLLLLLLLFWG
+286 TGFLLLLLLFWG
-298 IAFDPAWLNTHSFDR
+298 VAFSPVRIANTVSFDE
-313 QAIPSLVAQST
+313 QAMPPWIVQST
-324 DWVTRMAEEGR
+324 AWVTRLADDGR
-335 QTMAPWHEQGVAWFN
+335 QAMAPWPEQGIAWFSG
-350 DLIDGGTQPPSP
+350 LLAGGKLPSQPRQLPQTLPLPTP
-362 PPPLPQPVPLPA
+362 PPPPDPLP
-374 PLPASPPPPT
+374 
-384 PLQEGEENTATPAE
+384 EGEENKTAPAG
-398 EPAGKSATPVHPS
+398 EPAGESARPVYPS
-411 PFVRGS
+411 PFVRGV

>member
-1 MNYLEFFGLQE
+1 MNHLEFFGLQE

-72 FETAVILSPHLSR
+72 FETALILSPHLSR

-90 AIFQDIGLPVPTGN
+90 AIFQDIGLSVPTDHSI
-104 TASLDSLLRILN
+104 SLDALLRILN
-116 DHLYALALQGKKLL
+116 DRLYALAQQGKKLL

-195 LSKQEMISYIL
+195 LSKQEMVSYIL
-206 HRFKKSGVYK
+206 HRFKKSGVYE

-256 ISRKIVK
+256 ISRKIVR

-274 GRRFSGAVLRWG
+274 GRLFPSPALRWG
-286 MGLLLLLLLFWG
+286 TGFLLFLLLVWG
-298 IAFDPAWLNTHSFDR
+298 IVFPPAVVTNNISFDGPAR
-313 QAIPSLVAQST
+313 PPWVDQSAV
-324 DWVTRMAEEGR
+324 WVTRLADDGM
-335 QTMAPWHEQGVAWFN
+335 QTMALWSEQGLAWFN
-350 DLIDGGTQPPSP
+350 GLLAGDKKPPV
-362 PPPLPQPVPLPA
+362 Q
-374 PLPASPPPPT
+374 
-384 PLQEGEENTATPAE
+384 
-398 EPAGKSATPVHPS
+398 PAG
-411 PFVRGS
+411 R
-417 Q
+417 

>member
-41 QGDEGFIIVTG
+41 QGDEGFIIVIG

-85 LELLL
+85 QELLL

-116 DHLYALALQGKKLL
+116 DHLYALTQEGKKLL

-172 DKLAQNNMRQLVQR
+172 DKLAQTNMRQLIQR

-195 LSKQEMISYIL
+195 LSKQEMVSYIL
-206 HRFKKSGVYK
+206 HRFKKSGVYG
-216 MPRSFATTD
+216 MPRSFSTTN
-225 LLWRFT
+225 LIWRFS

-244 TLLVAYAEKETR
+244 ALLVAYAEKETR
-256 ISRKIVK
+256 ISRKIVR
-263 EAIASLNTPKR
+263 EAIASFNTPKQKR
-274 GRRFSGAVLRWG
+274 LFAAPLLRWTT
-286 MGLLLLLLLFWG
+286 GLLLLLLLGWG
-298 IAFDPAWLNTHSFDR
+298 IASSPAWLVRSTVWVEG
-313 QAIPSLVAQST
+313 LV
-324 DWVTRMAEEGR
+324 EEGR
-335 QTMAPWHEQGVAWFN
+335 QAMAPWPEQGIAWFTELVN
-350 DLIDGGTQPPSP
+350 GDRQPPSQP
-362 PPPLPQPVPLPA
+362 AQRPQTMPLPA
-374 PLPASPPPPT
+374 QPPAPEPLPA
-384 PLQEGEENTATPAE
+384 EGGNTANSPE
-398 EPAGKSATPVHPS
+398 EGVGPVHPS
-411 PFVRGS
+411 PFMREP

>member
-1 MNYLEFFGLQE
+1 MNHLEFFGLQE

-41 QGDEGFIIVTG
+41 QGDEGFIIITG
-52 EIGTG
+52 EVGTG

-72 FETAVILSPHLSR
+72 FETALILSPHLSR

-90 AIFQDIGLPVPTGN
+90 AIFQDIGLPGPSVQP
-104 TASLDSLLRILN
+104 ASLDSLLRILN
-116 DHLYALALQGKKLL
+116 DHLYTLAQQDKKLL

-186 VSIMETLAP
+186 VSIMETLPP
-195 LSKQEMISYIL
+195 LSKQEMASYIL
-206 HRFKKSGVYK
+206 HRFKKSGVYE

-225 LLWRFT
+225 LLWRST

-244 TLLVAYAEKETR
+244 TLLVAYAEKQTR
-256 ISRKIVK
+256 ISRKIVR

-274 GRRFSGAVLRWG
+274 GYLFPSPALRWG
-286 MGLLLLLLLFWG
+286 TGFFLLLLLIWG
-298 IAFDPAWLNTHSFDR
+298 VTFPPAWVTNNISFDR
-313 QAIPSLVAQST
+313 PAKPPWIDQST
-324 DWVTRMAEEGR
+324 DWITRLANGGK
-335 QTMAPWHEQGVAWFN
+335 QTSS
-350 DLIDGGTQPPSP
+350 QPPQLP
-362 PPPLPQPVPLPA
+362 RTMPLPVAPPLPNPLPVEKDNN
-374 PLPASPPPPT
+374 PPPAGEPT
-384 PLQEGEENTATPAE
+384 GERVRPE
-398 EPAGKSATPVHPS
+398 HPS
-411 PFVRGS
+411 PFERRP

>member
-1 MNYLEFFGLQE
+1 MNHLEFFGLQE

-41 QGDEGFIIVTG
+41 QGDEGFIIITG

-57 KTLMLRLMMDDLPDR
+57 KTLMLSLMMDDLTDR
-72 FETAVILSPHLSR
+72 FETALILSPHLSR

-90 AIFQDIGLPVPTGN
+90 AIFQDIGLSVPTDHSI
-104 TASLDSLLRILN
+104 SLDALLRILN
-116 DHLYALALQGKKLL
+116 ERLFSLAQQGKKLL

-186 VSIMETLAP
+186 VSIMETLTP
-195 LSKQEMISYIL
+195 LTKQEMVSYIL
-206 HRFKKSGVYK
+206 HRFKKSGVYE

-244 TLLVAYAEKETR
+244 TLLVAYSEKETR
-256 ISRKIVK
+256 ISRKIVR
-263 EAIASLNTPKR
+263 EAIASLNTPKQ
-274 GRRFSGAVLRWG
+274 GRLLQSTVLRWG
-286 MGLLLLLLLFWG
+286 TGLLLLLLVMG
-298 IAFDPAWLNTHSFDR
+298 ITFPPTWIANTISFDR
-313 QAIPSLVAQST
+313 PARPPWIDQSADWTARLANDGMQMIAIWPKQGLVWVNNLINGGKQPSQPTPLPQAMSLP
-324 DWVTRMAEEGR
+324 
-335 QTMAPWHEQGVAWFN
+335 AP
-350 DLIDGGTQPPSP
+350 P
-362 PPPLPQPVPLPA
+362 PQPVPLP
-374 PLPASPPPPT
+374 
-384 PLQEGEENTATPAE
+384 EGEGNPATPAGK
-398 EPAGKSATPVHPS
+398 PAPESVRPVYPS
-411 PFVRGS
+411 PFVRGA